1 MGAPHTKANMRT
13 TILIIVSLAIAT
25 ASMETIVPEET
36 LYELDDDLLQARQTL
51 DQMKSS
57 GKSDAECRKLV
68 QESKNEITTNC
79 KTSQKILDSLATGS
93 QCLDLGLA
101 EVAKMKQALEAADK
115 HTAKCKA
122 EVTAASTAS
131 VKFGART
138 FSSLTEGKCESFFTS
153 SAYTTATTNYKTA
166 VTAHEKATGASE
178 EATKAHANAVSAAKT
193 ARHNCL
199 CKTRDEH
206 EVVFSAEY
214 SKTTTSQGL
223 KTWEFAHRLECVLDG
238 KTSCRIPA
246 MCKVNKPKL
255 HAAVKEEMCGPTI
268 AQKKEAKKKADEAAE
283 KAKVKK
289 ELADKAKEKAD
300 KEEKKAKAAAKA
312 KEKADKD
319 KKEKAMKE
327 KAEKKRVE
335 DEKAAKKKELSDK
348 AAAKAKEAK
357 EKATEKAN
365 KWKSIGG
372 IALFVNG
379 NSNVMHYDSPYWTNS
394 KTGNLG
400 GGNIKYDAFNKPA
413 NWLKVEMNG
422 KSYTWRHNKNLS
434 LRQLFAGGT
443 INLSMPHSTSVAWR
457 AMGGPNAGLQN
468 HCNRLAINNNQ
479 LWDHWKTDC
488 RIGMIMNQ
496 ENDCKTP
503 DSAVGLGFKLNAGN
517 NNGGRIVAGAV
528 CGCCSNSGSCR
539 NKGATAK
546 ITVG

>member
-1 MGAPHTKANMRT
+1 MGVPHTKANMRT
-13 TILIIVSLAIAT
+13 AILIIVSLAIAT

-300 KEEKKAKAAAKA
+300 KEE
-312 KEKADKD
+312 
-319 KKEKAMKE
+319 
-327 KAEKKRVE
+327 
-335 DEKAAKKKELSDK
+335 
-348 AAAKAKEAK
+348 

-496 ENDCKTP
+496 ENDCNSP
-503 DSAVGLGFKLNAGN
+503 DSAVGLGFKRNAGN

-528 CGCCSNSGSCR
+528 CGCCSNSGSCK

-546 ITVG
+546 ITVGA

>member
-138 FSSLTEGKCESFFTS
+138 FSSLTEGKCESFFPS

-178 EATKAHANAVSAAKT
+178 EAVSAAKT

-206 EVVFSAEY
+206 EVVFSA
-214 SKTTTSQGL
+214 
-223 KTWEFAHRLECVLDG
+223 
-238 KTSCRIPA
+238 
-246 MCKVNKPKL
+246 
-255 HAAVKEEMCGPTI
+255 
-268 AQKKEAKKKADEAAE
+268 
-283 KAKVKK
+283 
-289 ELADKAKEKAD
+289 
-300 KEEKKAKAAAKA
+300 
-312 KEKADKD
+312 
-319 KKEKAMKE
+319 
-327 KAEKKRVE
+327 
-335 DEKAAKKKELSDK
+335 
-348 AAAKAKEAK
+348 
-357 EKATEKAN
+357 
-365 KWKSIGG
+365 
-372 IALFVNG
+372 
-379 NSNVMHYDSPYWTNS
+379 
-394 KTGNLG
+394 
-400 GGNIKYDAFNKPA
+400 
-413 NWLKVEMNG
+413 
-422 KSYTWRHNKNLS
+422 
-434 LRQLFAGGT
+434 
-443 INLSMPHSTSVAWR
+443 
-457 AMGGPNAGLQN
+457 
-468 HCNRLAINNNQ
+468 
-479 LWDHWKTDC
+479 
-488 RIGMIMNQ
+488 
-496 ENDCKTP
+496 
-503 DSAVGLGFKLNAGN
+503 
-517 NNGGRIVAGAV
+517 
-528 CGCCSNSGSCR
+528 
-539 NKGATAK
+539 
-546 ITVG
+546 

>member
-1 MGAPHTKANMRT
+1 MGVPHTKANMRT
-13 TILIIVSLAIAT
+13 AILIIVSLAIAT

-268 AQKKEAKKKADEAAE
+268 AQKKEAKKKAD
-283 KAKVKK
+283 
-289 ELADKAKEKAD
+289 
-300 KEEKKAKAAAKA
+300 
-312 KEKADKD
+312 KD

-379 NSNVMHYDSPYWTNS
+379 NSDVMHYDSPYWTNS

-400 GGNIKYDAFNKPA
+400 GGNIKYDASNKPA

-443 INLSMPHSTSVAWR
+443 INLPAAVSTWR

-468 HCNRLAINNNQ
+468 HCNRLAVNNNQ
-479 LWDHWKTDC
+479 LWDEWKTDV

-496 ENDCKTP
+496 ENSCGSP
-503 DSAVGLGFKLNAGN
+503 DSAVGVGFVTGS
-517 NNGGRIVAGAV
+517 GIV
-528 CGCCSNSGSCR
+528 
-539 NKGATAK
+539 
-546 ITVG
+546 